1 MLTLIKMKWIVML
14 FLLLYTAGSYL
25 HCAVLYG
32 DILAQKYTIVLD
44 FKDTPVEAVLDAI
57 TKQTG
62 IKIAYNN
69 EVLDRKKPV
78 TVKIETS
85 DILEALYA
93 VLGDS
98 YICRQIDDYIAVSK
112 RPKPVSGKITGK
124 SPTMTEAFSSAI
136 VSGLIT
142 DGDGNPLIGVNILV
156 KGKSTGVVS
165 DLYGRYQIEVTEGDR
180 LEFRYVG
187 YNSEE
192 RVVRKVP
199 VINVRMVELP
209 VGLGDVVVV
218 GYGQQKKSSVVSS
231 IQTLESRDMN
241 VKQRNLATNIAGRIA
256 GVISVQRSGEPGN
269 DEAEFYIRG
278 QSSYT
283 GGTNPLVLVDG
294 VPRNMEDI
302 DVDEIE
308 TFTVLKDDD

>member
-1 MLTLIKMKWIVML
+1 MSRKNKIEPMLTLIKMKWIVML

-32 DILAQKYTIVLD
+32 DIL
-44 FKDTPVEAVLDAI
+44 TPVEAVLDAI

-98 YICRQIDDYIAVSK
+98 YICRQIDDYIAISK
-112 RPKPVSGKITGK
+112 RPKPVSGKIAGK

-165 DLYGRYQIEVTEGDR
+165 D
-180 LEFRYVG
+180 
-187 YNSEE
+187 
-192 RVVRKVP
+192 
-199 VINVRMVELP
+199 
-209 VGLGDVVVV
+209 
-218 GYGQQKKSSVVSS
+218 
-231 IQTLESRDMN
+231 
-241 VKQRNLATNIAGRIA
+241 
-256 GVISVQRSGEPGN
+256 
-269 DEAEFYIRG
+269 
-278 QSSYT
+278 
-283 GGTNPLVLVDG
+283 
-294 VPRNMEDI
+294 
-302 DVDEIE
+302 
-308 TFTVLKDDD
+308 

>member
-156 KGKSTGVVS
+156 KGKAQVLFPIYTVV
-165 DLYGRYQIEVTEGDR
+165 IR
-180 LEFRYVG
+180 LR
-187 YNSEE
+187 
-192 RVVRKVP
+192 
-199 VINVRMVELP
+199 
-209 VGLGDVVVV
+209 
-218 GYGQQKKSSVVSS
+218 
-231 IQTLESRDMN
+231 
-241 VKQRNLATNIAGRIA
+241 
-256 GVISVQRSGEPGN
+256 
-269 DEAEFYIRG
+269 
-278 QSSYT
+278 
-283 GGTNPLVLVDG
+283 
-294 VPRNMEDI
+294 
-302 DVDEIE
+302 
-308 TFTVLKDDD
+308 

>member
-62 IKIAYNN
+62 IKVAYNN

-98 YICRQIDDYIAVSK
+98 YICRQIDDYIAISK
-112 RPKPVSGKITGK
+112 RPKPVSGKIAGK
-124 SPTMTEAFSSAI
+124 LPTMAEEKASVI

-165 DLYGRYQIEVTEGDR
+165 DLYGRLFCSQYTPSAFI
-180 LEFRYVG
+180 
-187 YNSEE
+187 
-192 RVVRKVP
+192 
-199 VINVRMVELP
+199 
-209 VGLGDVVVV
+209 
-218 GYGQQKKSSVVSS
+218 
-231 IQTLESRDMN
+231 
-241 VKQRNLATNIAGRIA
+241 KQRF
-256 GVISVQRSGEPGN
+256 SSHSGHAIDRADPRPPAAN
-269 DEAEFYIRG
+269 D
-278 QSSYT
+278 
-283 GGTNPLVLVDG
+283 NPLL
-294 VPRNMEDI
+294 PPQFPFPFSI
-302 DVDEIE
+302 
-308 TFTVLKDDD
+308 